1 MALHLA
7 YCSERS
13 RHPFLRSTGRI
24 GRRTPTPKSTLTS
37 PRFLA
42 DGHGHREPGGEEDMR
57 EFPRLVVEV
66 LRAPR
71 AEVADGWEELRRVH
85 GSTHPLPRTSSR
97 AADSAMPSPT
107 SLRMRC
113 SCFSVADWPGANCPE
128 PGSADPS
135 DPSDLKSR

>member
-1 MALHLA
+1 MSLHLA

-13 RHPFLRSTGRI
+13 RHLFCVRLVEWDAVFH
-24 GRRTPTPKSTLTS
+24 PKEHAYFASFPCRW
-37 PRFLA
+37 PRL
-42 DGHGHREPGGEEDMR
+42 REPGGEEDMR
-57 EFPRLVVEV
+57 EFPGLVVEV

-71 AEVADGWEELRRVH
+71 AQVADGWEELRRVH

-113 SCFSVADWPGANCPE
+113 CLTVADWPGANCPVT
-128 PGSADPS
+128 GSADPS
-135 DPSDLKSR
+135 DP